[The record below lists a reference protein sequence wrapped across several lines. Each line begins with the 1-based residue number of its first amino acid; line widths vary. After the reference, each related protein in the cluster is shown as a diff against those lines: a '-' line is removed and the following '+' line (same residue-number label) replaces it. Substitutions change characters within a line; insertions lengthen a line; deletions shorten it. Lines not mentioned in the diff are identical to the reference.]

1 MDQAEMKERT
11 SEALRI
17 LILEDVPADAE
28 MIERELKNTGIAF
41 TSKCVYKKDDF
52 LKQLE
57 DFSPNIILS
66 DYSMPQFNGME
77 ALELVKERYPSI
89 PFIIVTGSIN
99 EATAVE
105 CMKAGA
111 DDYVLKEGL
120 KHIGP
125 AVEGALEKKR
135 LREGK
140 EKAEAVIRQSARE
153 WQTTFDSVND
163 AICLINMEGKILQC
177 NKAMASLL
185 DKPIHEVL
193 GSTCWEL
200 VHNTSEPIEGCPFIR
215 IREETHQRETMR
227 FASGDR
233 MLQVTVDPVLGDDGD
248 LISVVHIISDITS
261 LNRAEEQQ
269 KKLISELQNALA
281 KVKKLSGFL
290 PICASC
296 KKIRDDKGYWNQI
309 EVYIRDHSEAD
320 FSHGLCPECVE
331 NLYPDLDLSF
341 KGDDS

>member
-28 MIERELKNTGIAF
+28 MIERELKNNGTAF
-41 TSKCVYKKDDF
+41 SLNCVYNIDDF
-52 LKQLE
+52 LKQLAA
-57 DFSPNIILS
+57 FSPDIILS

-77 ALELVKERYPSI
+77 ALELVKALYSSI

-111 DDYVLKEGL
+111 NDYVLKEDL

-135 LREGK
+135 LKEEK
-140 EKAEAVIRQSARE
+140 EKAEEIGRQSAWE
-153 WQTTFDSVND
+153 WQTIFDSVND
-163 AICLINMEGKILQC
+163 AISLINMEGKILQC

-185 DKPIHEVL
+185 DKPVHEVL

-215 IREETHQRETMR
+215 MRETHRRETMR
-227 FASGDR
+227 LPSGDR
-233 MLQVTVDPVLGDDGD
+233 MLQVTVDPVLGEDGD
-248 LISVVHIISDITS
+248 LISIVHIISDITA

-269 KKLISELQNALA
+269 KNLISELQNALA
-281 KVKKLSGFL
+281 EVKKLSGFL

-309 EVYIRDHSEAD
+309 ENYIRDHSEAD
-320 FSHGLCPECVE
+320 FSHGICPECAK
-331 NLYPDLDLSF
+331 NLYPGLELSF
-341 KGDDS
+341 KGNDS

>member
-11 SEALRI
+11 SKALRI

-28 MIERELKNTGIAF
+28 MMERELKNNGTAF
-41 TSKCVYKKDDF
+41 TSNCVYKKDDF

-57 DFSPNIILS
+57 AFSPDIILS

-77 ALELVKERYPSI
+77 ALELVKERYPSL

-120 KHIGP
+120 KHIAP
-125 AVEGALEKKR
+125 AVEGALKKKR
-135 LREGK
+135 LREEK
-140 EKAEAVIRQSARE
+140 EKAEAIVRQSVRE
-153 WQTTFDSVND
+153 WQVTFDSVND
-163 AICLINMEGKILQC
+163 AISLINMDGKILQC

-185 DKPIHEVL
+185 DKPVHEVV

-200 VHNTSEPIEGCPFIR
+200 VHNSSEPIEGCPFIR
-215 IREETHQRETMR
+215 IRETNQRETMR

-233 MLQVTVDPVLGDDGD
+233 MLQVTVDPVLGEDGN
-248 LISVVHIISDITS
+248 LISIVHIISDVTA

-269 KKLISELQNALA
+269 KNLISELQSALA
-281 KVKKLSGFL
+281 KVKTLSGFL

-296 KKIRDDKGYWNQI
+296 KKIRDDKGYSNQI
-309 EVYIRDHSEAD
+309 ENYIRDHSEAE
-320 FSHGLCPECVE
+320 FSHGLCPECAK
-331 NLYPDLDLSF
+331 NLYPDLELSF
-341 KGDDS
+341 KGNCS

>member
-1 MDQAEMKERT
+1 
-11 SEALRI
+11 
-17 LILEDVPADAE
+17 
-28 MIERELKNTGIAF
+28 
-41 TSKCVYKKDDF
+41 
-52 LKQLE
+52 
-57 DFSPNIILS
+57 
-66 DYSMPQFNGME
+66 
-77 ALELVKERYPSI
+77 SI
-89 PFIIVTGSIN
+89 S

-135 LREGK
+135 LKEEK
-140 EKAEAVIRQSARE
+140 EKAEQIVRQSAWE
-153 WQTTFDSVND
+153 WQTIFDSVND
-163 AICLINMEGKILQC
+163 AISLINMEGKILQC

-185 DKPIHEVL
+185 GKTAHEII

-200 VHNTSEPIEGCPFIR
+200 VHITSEPIEGCSFIR
-215 IREETHQRETMR
+215 MRETHQRETMR

-233 MLQVTVDPVLGDDGD
+233 MLQVTVDPVLGEDGD
-248 LISVVHIISDITS
+248 LVRMVHIISDITA

-269 KKLISELQNALA
+269 KNLICELQNALA

-309 EVYIRDHSEAD
+309 ENYIQDHSEAD
-320 FSHGLCPECVE
+320 FSHGLCPECAE
-331 NLYPDLDLSF
+331 NLYPGLKLSF
-341 KGDDS
+341 KDIDS

>member
-1 MDQAEMKERT
+1 MGQAEMKART
-11 SEALRI
+11 SETLRI

-28 MIERELKNTGIAF
+28 MMERKLKNSGIAF

-57 DFSPNIILS
+57 GFSPDIILS
-66 DYSMPQFNGME
+66 DYLMPQFNGME
-77 ALELVKERYPSI
+77 ALELVKERYPFI

-135 LREGK
+135 LREEK
-140 EKAEAVIRQSARE
+140 EKAEEIVRQSARE

-163 AICLINMEGKILQC
+163 AISLINMEGKILQC

-185 DKPIHEVL
+185 DKSVHEVM

-200 VHNTSEPIEGCPFIR
+200 VHNTSEPIEGCPFMR
-215 IREETHQRETMR
+215 MRETHQRETTR
-227 FASGDR
+227 LPSGDR
-233 MLQVTVDPVLGDDGD
+233 MLQVTVDPVLGEGGN
-248 LISVVHIISDITS
+248 LISVVHIISDITA
-261 LNRAEEQQ
+261 LNRADEQQ
-269 KKLISELQNALA
+269 KNLISELQSALA
-281 KVKKLSGFL
+281 KVKTLSGFL

-309 EVYIRDHSEAD
+309 ETYIRDHSEAD
-320 FSHGLCPECVE
+320 FSHGICPECAK
-331 NLYPDLDLSF
+331 NLYPGLELSF
-341 KGDDS
+341 KGNDS

>member
-11 SEALRI
+11 SEVLRI

-28 MIERELKNTGIAF
+28 LMKRELKNSGIAF
-41 TSKCVYKKDDF
+41 TSNCVYKKDDF

-57 DFSPNIILS
+57 GFSPDIILS

-77 ALELVKERYPSI
+77 ALELVKERFPSI

-125 AVEGALEKKR
+125 AVEGVLEKKR
-135 LREGK
+135 LKEEK
-140 EKAEAVIRQSARE
+140 EKAEEIVRQSARE

-163 AICLINMEGKILQC
+163 AICLINMEGKIQQC
-177 NKAMASLL
+177 NKAMTNLL
-185 DKPIHEVL
+185 GKTAHEVI

-200 VHNTSEPIEGCPFIR
+200 VHHTSEPIEGCPFIKLR
-215 IREETHQRETMR
+215 ETHQRETIR
-227 FASGDR
+227 FPSGDR
-233 MLQVTVDPVLGDDGD
+233 MLQVTVDPVFSEGGD
-248 LISVVHIISDITS
+248 LIHVVHIISDITA

-269 KKLISELQNALA
+269 KNLISELQNALA
-281 KVKKLSGFL
+281 KVKTLSGFL
-290 PICASC
+290 PICANC

-309 EVYIRDHSEAD
+309 ETYIRDHSEAD
-320 FSHGLCPECVE
+320 FSHGLCPECAK
-331 NLYPDLDLSF
+331 NLYPGFELSSN
-341 KGDDS
+341 GNDS

>member
-28 MIERELKNTGIAF
+28 MMERELKNSGIVF
-41 TSKCVYKKDDF
+41 TSNCVYKKDDF

-57 DFSPNIILS
+57 AFLPDIILS

-135 LREGK
+135 LKEGK
-140 EKAEAVIRQSARE
+140 AKAETKIRRSARE

-163 AICLINMEGKILQC
+163 AISLINMEGKILQC

-185 DKPIHEVL
+185 NKPVHEVM

-200 VHNTSEPIEGCPFIR
+200 VHKTSEPIEGCPFIR
-215 IREETHQRETMR
+215 MRETYQRETMR
-227 FASGDR
+227 LPSGDQ
-233 MLQVTVDPVLGDDGD
+233 MLQVTVDPVLGEDGD
-248 LISVVHIISDITS
+248 LISAVHIISDITA
-261 LNRAEEQQ
+261 LTRAEEQQ
-269 KKLISELQNALA
+269 KNLISELQNALA
-281 KVKKLSGFL
+281 KVKTLSGFL

-309 EVYIRDHSEAD
+309 ETYIRDHSEAD
-320 FSHGLCPECVE
+320 FSHGICPECAK
-331 NLYPDLDLSF
+331 NLYPGFELSF
-341 KGDDS
+341 KGNDS

>member
-1 MDQAEMKERT
+1 MDQIEMKVRT
-11 SEALRI
+11 SKALHI

-28 MIERELKNTGIAF
+28 MMERELKNSGIVF
-41 TSKCVYKKDDF
+41 TSNCVYKKDDF
-52 LKQLE
+52 LTQL
-57 DFSPNIILS
+57 DVFSPDIILS
-66 DYSMPQFNGME
+66 DYSMPQFNGMA
-77 ALELVKERYPSI
+77 ALELVKERYSSI

-99 EATAVE
+99 ETTAVE

-125 AVEGALEKKR
+125 AVEGALEKKW
-135 LREGK
+135 LKEEK
-140 EKAEAVIRQSARE
+140 EKAEAKIRQSARE

-163 AICLINMEGKILQC
+163 AISLINIEGKILQC

-185 DKPIHEVL
+185 DKTVLEVM

-200 VHNTSEPIEGCPFIR
+200 VHNTSERIEGCPFMR
-215 IREETHQRETMR
+215 MQETHQREIIR
-227 FASGDR
+227 LPSGDR
-233 MLQVTVDPVLGDDGD
+233 MLQVTVDPVLDEDGD
-248 LISVVHIISDITS
+248 LISVVHIISDITA
-261 LNRAEEQQ
+261 LNQAEEQQ
-269 KKLISELQNALA
+269 KNLISELQTALA

-309 EVYIRDHSEAD
+309 ENSIRDHSEAD
-320 FSHGLCPECVE
+320 FSHGLCPECAK
-331 NLYPDLDLSF
+331 NLYPGLELSF
-341 KGDDS
+341 KGYDS

>member
-11 SEALRI
+11 SEAPRI

-28 MIERELKNTGIAF
+28 LMVRELKNNGIAF
-41 TSKCVYKKDDF
+41 TSTCVYKKDDF

-57 DFSPNIILS
+57 YFSPDIILS

-111 DDYVLKEGL
+111 DDYVLKEDL
-120 KHIGP
+120 KRIGR

-135 LREGK
+135 LREEK
-140 EKAEAVIRQSARE
+140 EKAEEIVRQSARA

-163 AICLINMEGKILQC
+163 AISLINLEGKILQC
-177 NKAMASLL
+177 NKAMATFL
-185 DKPIHEVL
+185 DKPVHEVM

-200 VHNTSEPIEGCPFIR
+200 VHHTSEPIEGCPFMR
-215 IREETHQRETMR
+215 MRETHQRETM
-227 FASGDR
+227 SLPYGDR
-233 MLQVTVDPVLGDDGD
+233 MLRVTVDPVLGQDGD
-248 LISVVHIISDITS
+248 IISAVHIISDITV
-261 LNRAEEQQ
+261 LYRKEEQQ
-269 KKLISELQNALA
+269 KNLISELQDALA
-281 KVKKLSGFL
+281 KVKMLSGFL

-309 EVYIRDHSEAD
+309 EAYIRDHSEAE
-320 FSHGLCPECVE
+320 FSHGLCPECAKK
-331 NLYPDLDLSF
+331 LYPGFEISL
-341 KGDDS
+341 KADDS

>member
-1 MDQAEMKERT
+1 
-11 SEALRI
+11 
-17 LILEDVPADAE
+17 
-28 MIERELKNTGIAF
+28 
-41 TSKCVYKKDDF
+41 
-52 LKQLE
+52 
-57 DFSPNIILS
+57 
-66 DYSMPQFNGME
+66 ME
-77 ALELVKERYPSI
+77 ALELVKERYPFI

-135 LREGK
+135 LREKK
-140 EKAEAVIRQSARE
+140 EKAEEIVRQSARE
-153 WQTTFDSVND
+153 WQTTFDAVND
-163 AICLINMEGKILQC
+163 AISLINMEGKILQC

-185 DKPIHEVL
+185 GKTAHEIM

-215 IREETHQRETMR
+215 MRETNQRETTR
-227 FASGDR
+227 LPSGDR
-233 MLQVTVDPVLGDDGD
+233 MLQVTVDPVLDDDGD
-248 LISVVHIISDITS
+248 LISGVHIISDITA

-269 KKLISELQNALA
+269 KNLISELQNAFA
-281 KVKKLSGFL
+281 KVKQLSGFL

-309 EVYIRDHSEAD
+309 ENYIRDHSEAD
-320 FSHGLCPECVE
+320 FSHGICPECAK
-331 NLYPDLDLSF
+331 NLYPGLELSF
-341 KGDDS
+341 KGNDS